1 MFILFFFRQIERM
14 ALRVFGLN
22 IVKTN
27 RNLLQNACKSSAPVT
42 GYMAAAPFATEVTVQ
57 AAPAA
62 IQKQRVSKAMRAYLK
77 RANEHD
83 EFMKTQHLEF
93 QIGKRHLANMMGAD
107 VETFTQEDIDEA
119 ISYLFPSGLY
129 DQKGRPAMKSPEV
142 VFPAR
147 KAAEFDETGR
157 PFHSMF
163 YTGKPNFFQLLHD
176 IVDETNKL
184 ADLEERMLRRGNKPD
199 DNQKLGIAG
208 FQLLPKDQLELLLV
222 ESIADIEY
230 SNFTKSMERLIAS
243 PYAYKSKE
251 FIERYLKP
259 LMDQSKQLEVPKP
272 RIDEEGRQYITTY
285 ECLRKTARADVT
297 VRLPGTGKI
306 SINGKDISYFEDEN
320 CKEQLL
326 FPLQFSELLGKV
338 DVEANVEGGG
348 PSGQAGAIRWGIA
361 MSLRSF
367 VDQEMIESM
376 RLAGLLTRDYR
387 RRERKKF
394 GQEGARRKYTWKK
407 R

>member
-1 MFILFFFRQIERM
+1 M

-22 IVKTN
+22 LIKTN
-27 RNLLQNACKSSAPVT
+27 RNLLQNAAKINGVNNAQAVAGAS
-42 GYMAAAPFATEVTVQ
+42 YATQVTVE
-57 AAPAA
+57 ATPAA
-62 IQKQRVSKAMRAYLK
+62 VQKQKVSKAMKAYLK
-77 RANEHD
+77 RASEHD
-83 EFMKTQHLEF
+83 EFMKTQQLDF

-107 VETFTQEDIDEA
+107 AETFTQEDIDQA
-119 ISYLFPSGLY
+119 IAYLFPSGLY
-129 DQKGRPAMKSPEV
+129 DKRARPAMRSPDE

-176 IVDETNKL
+176 IVAETNKL
-184 ADLEERMLRRGNKPD
+184 NDLEERMLRRGNKPD
-199 DNQKLGIAG
+199 DNQRLETAG
-208 FQLLPKDQLELLLV
+208 FQLLPKEQLERLLV
-222 ESIADIEY
+222 EQIADIEY
-230 SNFTKSMERLIAS
+230 QNFCSSMDRLIAS
-243 PYAYKSKE
+243 PYAYKSKA
-251 FIERYLKP
+251 FIERFLKP

-272 RIDEEGRQYITTY
+272 KIDEQGRQYVTTY

-306 SINGKDISYFEDEN
+306 TINGQDISYFSMEQS
-320 CKEQLL
+320 KEQVSDY
-326 FPLQFSELLGKV
+326 FSPLNFSDMLGKV

>member
-1 MFILFFFRQIERM
+1 M

-22 IVKTN
+22 IIKTNRTLLHNAVKTN
-27 RNLLQNACKSSAPVT
+27 GASNSQVAMAP
-42 GYMAAAPFATEVTVQ
+42 YATQVTVQ
-57 AAPAA
+57 ATPAA
-62 IQKQRVSKAMRAYLK
+62 VQKQKVSKAMKAYLE

-107 VETFTQEDIDEA
+107 AETFTQQDIDEA
-119 ISYLFPSGLY
+119 IAYLFPSGLF
-129 DQKGRPAMKSPEV
+129 DKSARPAMRTPEE

-176 IVDETNKL
+176 IVKETHKL
-184 ADLEERMLRRGNKPD
+184 YDLEERMLRRGNKPD
-199 DNQKLGIAG
+199 ENQKIETAG
-208 FQLLPKDQLELLLV
+208 FQLLPKEQLERMLV
-222 ESIADIEY
+222 EHIADIEY
-230 SNFTKSMERLIAS
+230 LNFTNTMERLISS
-243 PYAYKSKE
+243 PYAYKSKA
-251 FIERYLKP
+251 FIERFLKP
-259 LMDQSKQLEVPKP
+259 LIDQSKQLEVPKP
-272 RIDEEGRQYITTY
+272 KIDGDGRQYITTY

-306 SINGKDISYFEDEN
+306 TINGHDISYFTDEQN
-320 CKEQLL
+320 KEQLL
-326 FPLQFSELLGKV
+326 FPLSFSSMLGKV

-348 PSGQAGAIRWGIA
+348 PSGQSGAIRWGIA

>member
-1 MFILFFFRQIERM
+1 M

-27 RNLLQNACKSSAPVT
+27 RNLLQNACQFSAPVA
-42 GYMAAAPFATEVTVQ
+42 GYMAAALFATEVTVQ

-62 IQKQRVSKAMRAYLK
+62 VQKQRVSKAMRAYLK

-107 VETFTQEDIDEA
+107 AETFTQEDIDEA

-129 DQKGRPAMKSPEV
+129 DQKARPAMKSPEV

-176 IVDETNKL
+176 IVEETNKL

-199 DNQKLGIAG
+199 ENQKLAIAG

-230 SNFTKSMERLIAS
+230 SNFTKSMDRLIAS
-243 PYAYKSKE
+243 PFAYKSKA

>member
-1 MFILFFFRQIERM
+1 MS
-14 ALRVFGLN
+14 LRVLSLN
-22 IVKTN
+22 LLKNN
-27 RNLLQNACKSSAPVT
+27 RNFLQNAVRNSKGPGVQALAVAP
-42 GYMAAAPFATEVTVQ
+42 YATQVTVQ
-57 AAPAA
+57 ATPAA
-62 IQKQRVSKAMRAYLK
+62 VQKQKVSKAMKAYLE

-83 EFMKTQHLEF
+83 EFMKTQDLEF

-107 VETFTQEDIDEA
+107 AETFTQEDIDEA
-119 ISYLFPSGLY
+119 IAYLFPSGLF
-129 DQKGRPAMKSPEV
+129 DKRARPAMRSPEE

-176 IVDETNKL
+176 IVEETNKL
-184 ADLEERMLRRGNKPD
+184 YDLEERMLRRGNKPD
-199 DNQKLGIAG
+199 ENQKLETTG
-208 FQLLPKDQLELLLV
+208 FQILPKDQLERVLV
-222 ESIADIEY
+222 EHIADLEY
-230 SNFTKSMERLIAS
+230 QNFTNAMDRLIS
-243 PYAYKSKE
+243 LPYSYKSKA

-259 LMDQSKQLEVPKP
+259 LIDQSKQLEVPKP
-272 RIDEEGRQYITTY
+272 KIDDQGRQYITTY

-306 SINGKDISYFEDEN
+306 TINGQDISYFSSEE
-320 CKEQLL
+320 CREQLL
-326 FPLQFSELLGKV
+326 FPLSYSEMLGKV

-387 RRERKKF
+387 RRERKKY

>member
-1 MFILFFFRQIERM
+1 M

-22 IVKTN
+22 IIKNNRNILQNVGKTN
-27 RNLLQNACKSSAPVT
+27 GVPTNQ
-42 GYMAAAPFATEVTVQ
+42 GAAAALYATQVTVE

-62 IQKQRVSKAMRAYLK
+62 VQKQKVSKAMKSYLK

-107 VETFTQEDIDEA
+107 AETFTQEDINEA

-129 DQKGRPAMKSPEV
+129 DKKARPTMRTPDE

-163 YTGKPNFFQLLHD
+163 YTAKPNFFQLLHD
-176 IVDETNKL
+176 IVEETNKL
-184 ADLEERMLRRGNKPD
+184 NDLEERMLRRGNKPD
-199 DNQKLGIAG
+199 ENQKLETAG
-208 FQLLPKDQLELLLV
+208 FQLLPKEHLERVLV
-222 ESIADIEY
+222 EQIADIEY
-230 SNFTKSMERLIAS
+230 QNFSNSMERLIAS
-243 PYAYKSKE
+243 PYAYKSKA
-251 FIERYLKP
+251 FIERFLKP
-259 LMDQSKQLEVPKP
+259 LIDQSKQLEVPKP
-272 RIDEEGRQYITTY
+272 KIDEQGRQYITTY

-306 SINGKDISYFEDEN
+306 TINGQDISYFSVEQS
-320 CKEQLL
+320 KEQLL
-326 FPLQFSELLGKV
+326 FPLHFCDMLGKV

-348 PSGQAGAIRWGIA
+348 TSGQAGAIRWGIA

>member
-1 MFILFFFRQIERM
+1 MS
-14 ALRVFGLN
+14 LRVLSVN
-22 IVKTN
+22 LLKNN
-27 RNLLQNACKSSAPVT
+27 RNFIQNAVRNSKGPGVQALALAP
-42 GYMAAAPFATEVTVQ
+42 YATQVTVQ
-57 AAPAA
+57 ATPAA
-62 IQKQRVSKAMRAYLK
+62 VQKQKVSKAMKAYLE
-77 RANEHD
+77 RAKEHD
-83 EFMKTQHLEF
+83 DFMKTQDLEF

-107 VETFTQEDIDEA
+107 AETFTQEDIDEA
-119 ISYLFPSGLY
+119 IAYLFPSGLF
-129 DQKGRPAMKSPEV
+129 DKRARPAMRSPEE

-176 IVDETNKL
+176 IVEETNKL
-184 ADLEERMLRRGNKPD
+184 YDLEERMLRRGNKPD
-199 DNQKLGIAG
+199 ENQKLETAG
-208 FQLLPKDQLELLLV
+208 FQLLPKDQLERVLV
-222 ESIADIEY
+222 EHIADIEY
-230 SNFTKSMERLIAS
+230 QNFTNAMDRLIS
-243 PYAYKSKE
+243 LPYSYKSKA

-259 LMDQSKQLEVPKP
+259 LIDQSKQLEVPKP
-272 RIDEEGRQYITTY
+272 KIDDQGRQYITTY

-306 SINGKDISYFEDEN
+306 TINGQDISYFSSEE

-326 FPLQFSELLGKV
+326 FPLNYSEMLGKV

-387 RRERKKF
+387 RRERKKY

>member
-1 MFILFFFRQIERM
+1 M
-14 ALRVFGLN
+14 ALRVLGLN

-27 RNLLQNACKSSAPVT
+27 RNLLQNACKSTAPAT
-42 GYMAAAPFATEVTVQ
+42 GYMAAAPFATEVTIQ

-62 IQKQRVSKAMRAYLK
+62 VQKQKVSKAMRSYLK

-107 VETFTQEDIDEA
+107 AETFTQEDIDEA

-129 DQKGRPAMKSPEV
+129 DQKARPAMKSPEV

-176 IVDETNKL
+176 IVHETNKL
-184 ADLEERMLRRGNKPD
+184 ADLEERLLRRGNKPD
-199 DNQKLGIAG
+199 ENQKLEIAG

-243 PYAYKSKE
+243 PYAYKSKA
-251 FIERYLKP
+251 FIERFLKP

-272 RIDEEGRQYITTY
+272 KIDGEGRQYITTY